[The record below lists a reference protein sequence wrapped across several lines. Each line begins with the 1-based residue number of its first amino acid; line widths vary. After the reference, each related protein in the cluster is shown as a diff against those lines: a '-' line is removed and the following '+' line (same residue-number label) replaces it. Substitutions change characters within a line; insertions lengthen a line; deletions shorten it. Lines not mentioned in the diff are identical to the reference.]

1 MGRGRAQW
9 IELHPDREIS
19 TELRKK
25 ARDSPVWPFD
35 LQRVHRSWMALRFRM
50 ALIEDY
56 RGSFSVGSLTKYFPM
71 RGMTDPT
78 KAAAI
83 ASGVIKVN

>member
-1 MGRGRAQW
+1 
-9 IELHPDREIS
+9 
-19 TELRKK
+19 
-25 ARDSPVWPFD
+25 
-35 LQRVHRSWMALRFRM
+35 MALRFRM